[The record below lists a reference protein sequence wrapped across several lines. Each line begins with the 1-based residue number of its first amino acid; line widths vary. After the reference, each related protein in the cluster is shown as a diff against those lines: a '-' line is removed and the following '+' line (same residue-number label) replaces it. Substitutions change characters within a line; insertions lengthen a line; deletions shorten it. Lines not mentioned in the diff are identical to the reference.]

1 MIKKMPISYINKL
14 DGEVEAIKFLIGGNT
29 HEIT

>member
-1 MIKKMPISYINKL
+1 MIKKMRVSYINEL
-14 DGEVEAIKFLIGGNT
+14 VAEVEAIKFLIGGHT